1 MTFEAFFR
9 ATVASGYRLIF
20 GSAGSGSD
28 VVWLGKDRF
37 TNNFVIFFGP
47 SSYTETAN
55 NGYDVFDGNWHHMC
69 FSANNGVGT
78 LYLDNVSRST
88 TNFGDTSRT
97 DAIRIATADTAQY
110 FFAGRIA
117 SARIYNRALSAS
129 EVNQNFNAN
138 LRRFGI

>member
-1 MTFEAFFR
+1 
-9 ATVASGYRLIF
+9 
-20 GSAGSGSD
+20 
-28 VVWLGKDRF
+28 
-37 TNNFVIFFGP
+37 
-47 SSYTETAN
+47 
-55 NGYDVFDGNWHHMC
+55 MC

-88 TNFGDTSRT
+88 TNFGATSRT
-97 DAIRIATADTAQY
+97 DAIRIATADTTQY

-138 LRRFGI
+138 RRRFGI